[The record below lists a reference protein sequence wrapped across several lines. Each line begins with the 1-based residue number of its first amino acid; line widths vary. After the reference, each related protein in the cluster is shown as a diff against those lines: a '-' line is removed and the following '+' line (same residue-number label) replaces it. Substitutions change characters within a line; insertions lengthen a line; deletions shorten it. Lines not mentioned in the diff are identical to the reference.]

1 MTHISD
7 LGETPA
13 SATALPGQLPR
24 TKKQALDA
32 LRPLVHPGATIY
44 AEQLAVLGPRD
55 RMLTFSLADGT
66 VIDHLVAR
74 IVELPLEPVPERE
87 GALACRATDTG
98 DGVAS
103 AFVGVLSRRL
113 YGEVGRLKYTQKKG
127 ERDA

>member
-13 SATALPGQLPR
+13 SAAALPGQLPR

-32 LRPLVHPGATIY
+32 LRSLTRPGAIIY

-55 RMLTFSLADGT
+55 RLLTFSLADGT

-74 IVELPLEPVPERE
+74 LVELPLEPVPGAE
-87 GALACRATDTG
+87 GVLACRATDTG

-113 YGEVGRLKYTQKKG
+113 YGEVGRLKCMQKRG
-127 ERDA
+127 QRDA